1 MEVHHISNTSV
12 WKDLRENGSGGSITG
27 DKFSAKHGDLII
39 EMTVNREVKVR
50 GRPMQSGYSTDLD
63 ARNIFVKNSHLLV
76 KLQTALKERIHL
88 LTFLKHGA
96 NFRYP

>member
-63 ARNIFVKNSHLLV
+63 ARNICEKQSLISE
-76 KLQTALKERIHL
+76 TANCFERTHSPSYFFETWSQL
-88 LTFLKHGA
+88 
-96 NFRYP
+96 